1 MKRWQRMF
9 RHFSTLPWQV
19 RRAFSPPVLQAI
31 EQAIVASELHH
42 SGEVRFAVE
51 GSLDWLPLLRGC
63 TARQRALALF
73 GQLGV
78 WDTAQNTGVLVYV
91 LYAERR
97 IEIVA
102 DRGIAAKVPQAEWD
116 AICNDM
122 RSAFRAGRY
131 QQGASEGL
139 QRITA
144 LLAAHFPPAADGNPD
159 ELPNRVVFL

>member
-1 MKRWQRMF
+1 MGWQRVL
-9 RHFSTLPWQV
+9 RNVSTMPWLV
-19 RRAFSPPVLQAI
+19 RRAFPAAVRRTI
-31 EQAIVASELHH
+31 EQSVIASEQHH
-42 SGEVRFAVE
+42 RGEVRFVVE
-51 GSLDWLPLLRGC
+51 SSLDLLPLLRGC
-63 TARQRALALF
+63 KARQRAVQLF

-102 DRGIAAKVPQAEWD
+102 DRGIAEKVSQAEWD
-116 AICNDM
+116 AICADM
-122 RSAFRAGRY
+122 GVAFRGG
-131 QQGASEGL
+131 QFESGAVSGL

-159 ELPNRVVFL
+159 ELPNRVVVL